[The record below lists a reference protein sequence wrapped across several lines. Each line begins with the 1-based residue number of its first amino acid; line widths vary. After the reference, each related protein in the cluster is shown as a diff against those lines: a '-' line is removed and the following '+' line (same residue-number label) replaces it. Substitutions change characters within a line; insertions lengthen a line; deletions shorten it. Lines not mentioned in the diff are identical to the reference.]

1 MTTTFSAL
9 DICTGSVLLFAF
21 CVGLPL
27 NLVSVYYFFRH
38 AKSNTTTIIYRA
50 ITITDSAIC
59 FNGYPVFIT
68 LFSGRKPMLFGNFW
82 FCQFWGISYEPFP
95 YYSVFLVLAMSTL
108 RTILLYKPFW
118 RISKPLVAKVIIP
131 YFFILIFRFTMAAIF
146 VGHYKYET
154 FSGYAWNHMT
164 IIEYITFDLVLSN
177 ALMAFPIIPIILMC
191 IFNVKKIWETG
202 AKKKFSISKP
212 GADVNM
218 PKKSFSQSISQA
230 FSSTSGKTSTFGDT
244 VVTSGKLSTQSKRTI
259 GNCYYLHRHLYLL
272 QYSRFH

>member
-1 MTTTFSAL
+1 
-9 DICTGSVLLFAF
+9 
-21 CVGLPL
+21 
-27 NLVSVYYFFRH
+27 
-38 AKSNTTTIIYRA
+38 
-50 ITITDSAIC
+50 
-59 FNGYPVFIT
+59 
-68 LFSGRKPMLFGNFW
+68 MLFGNFW

-164 IIEYITFDLVLSN
+164 IKEYMTFDLVLSN

-230 FSSTSGKTSTFGDT
+230 FSSTSGKASTFGDT
-244 VVTSGKLSTQSKRTI
+244 VVTSGKLSTQSKRTSETVI
-259 GNCYYLHRHLYLL
+259 IFTVIYICCNIPVFINVFWFTIIQIFGVDILNGNSTNKWFTDNHFWALTYISLVIINSTCNPFIYLFRIKDYRDFVL
-272 QYSRFH
+272 SKFKTID